1 MPAMRFKTDEN
12 VHPAAARLLR
22 EHGHDAV
29 TFDMGFADIRT
40 YSPDQF
46 QGIVV
51 LRIASQSRESVLAAL
66 RGLLPLL
73 DRQPLVGR
81 LWIVEADG
89 VRVRG
94 GSD

>member
-40 YSPDQF
+40 
-46 QGIVV
+46 
-51 LRIASQSRESVLAAL
+51 
-66 RGLLPLL
+66 
-73 DRQPLVGR
+73 
-81 LWIVEADG
+81 
-89 VRVRG
+89 
-94 GSD
+94 